1 MWLLKLHFW
10 SALLK
15 SLKIFAHEAWNEWK
29 FLNTIRNFPPIGT
42 YEKDKQ
48 TFIMNVRN
56 VMKSVQESDLHIFWN
71 CKATTQ
77 NRLMPSQT
85 DSSKPKPDPC
95 QRYAC
100 RIQDCLQKN
109 NYQESK
115 CVKFIKDLEEC
126 CKKFAGKSPT
136 VCQGIRFDL
145 PDTNGERR
153 LWLQSRYK
161 PYFQNF
167 S

>member
-1 MWLLKLHFW
+1 MKLETNESFLTPFETSRLSELMKKINKPLLWMIATSWNQCKNQ
-10 SALLK
+10 
-15 SLKIFAHEAWNEWK
+15 IFI
-29 FLNTIRNFPPIGT
+29 F
-42 YEKDKQ
+42 
-48 TFIMNVRN
+48 
-56 VMKSVQESDLHIFWN
+56 FWN
-71 CKATTQ
+71 CKATAQ
-77 NRLMPSQT
+77 NQLMPSQT

-115 CVKFIKDLEEC
+115 CVKFIRDLEEC

>member
-1 MWLLKLHFW
+1 
-10 SALLK
+10 
-15 SLKIFAHEAWNEWK
+15 
-29 FLNTIRNFPPIGT
+29 
-42 YEKDKQ
+42 
-48 TFIMNVRN
+48 MNVSN
-56 VMKSVQESDLHIFWN
+56 VMKSLQESDLHIFWN

-115 CVKFIKDLEEC
+115 CVKFIRDLEEC

-145 PDTNGERR
+145 PETNGERR

-161 PYFQNF
+161 PHFQNF
-167 S
+167 SQQFPEITPTIDFFIHPFYKTQGILNSRGQPNLNST

>member
-1 MWLLKLHFW
+1 
-10 SALLK
+10 
-15 SLKIFAHEAWNEWK
+15 
-29 FLNTIRNFPPIGT
+29 
-42 YEKDKQ
+42 
-48 TFIMNVRN
+48 MNVRN

-115 CVKFIKDLEEC
+115 CVKFIRDLEEC

-161 PYFQNF
+161 PYFQNSF
-167 S
+167 LTMTPIIDFFIHPFWAKAFWIQEVKWIWIQLKVFTRKSVSFF